1 LEAGTMSEAWIVIII
16 GAFFAFLGTGAIIW
30 GINEERRYYDS
41 LATRYDI
48 REFIERLP
56 KRPEPGSL
64 KTGGV
69 ISLVIGGIILI
80 TGFVLL

>member
-1 LEAGTMSEAWIVIII
+1 MSEAWIVVII
-16 GAFFAFLGTGAIIW
+16 GAFFMVLGVGAIIW
-30 GINEERRYYDS
+30 GFNEERRYYDS

-56 KRPEPGSL
+56 RRPEPGSL

-69 ISLVIGGIILI
+69 ISLVIGAVMLIAGFIL
-80 TGFVLL
+80 LY

>member
-1 LEAGTMSEAWIVIII
+1 MSEAWVVVITGALFIVL
-16 GAFFAFLGTGAIIW
+16 GAGAIIW
-30 GINEERRYYDS
+30 GFNEERRYYDS

-56 KRPEPGSL
+56 RRPEPGSL

-69 ISLVIGGIILI
+69 ISLVIGAMMLIAGVIL
-80 TGFVLL
+80 F